1 MRMKG
6 NEIKGKIA
14 LFSGMILMITMC
26 VPQGEVTATI
36 PDKPTYAHET
46 TVYTYD
52 YNSKKIS
59 SDKSDETWT
68 DLQNLPLMYPGDSM
82 VIVGE
87 EIDFSK
93 TGTITAFKG
102 LVFENNGETGV
113 ASEGPIEVTKVE
125 EYGRVNDD
133 DHSNEFITGF
143 TITGDDMVKI
153 YSKGGGGYSDESKKD
168 PDDPMGGERLIAYYM
183 NYLNY
188 YTLPKY
194 CSISFDAVY
203 YNNGWVSV
211 GEDVLAN
218 AIYEQENPDII
229 YVEDALANLNE
240 DKLVYS
246 VCRPYIEGFA
256 LSTNG
261 TVNQYDTSKPYN
273 FNAESGAPFMAK
285 TIENYYPKIYYDKN
299 SGSGMIGS
307 YDDSI
312 TIQFRM
318 DPARTLTLD
327 ACGGL
332 IDGKD
337 KVVREDANKN
347 NIVVDNYPTYMTD
360 GTFAP
365 TRDGYEFKGWFK
377 DKDYTKE
384 VTADNITAYLGGYSN
399 SINAGVEGRAC
410 RMYAKW
416 EKGGGEDPIE
426 NPTENPTEKPKDGK
440 DNVNKANAGNK
451 VTTDTNTEKQVVKS
465 VNTLEVKG
473 KTVTV
478 KYKKLKKKAQSITK
492 NKAFKISDAKG
503 NVTFKKLSGNKKI
516 TINKKTG
523 KVTIKKGLKKKTYKI
538 KVLVTAAGDDKFE
551 SGSKIV
557 IVKIKIK

>member
-1 MRMKG
+1 MR
-6 NEIKGKIA
+6 IKGKKINEKIA
-14 LFSGMILMITMC
+14 LFSSMIIMFTTC
-26 VPQGEVTATI
+26 VSQGKVTASI

-52 YNSKKIS
+52 YNAKKITS
-59 SDKSDETWT
+59 NKSDETWG
-68 DLQNLPLMYPGDSM
+68 DLKDLPLMYPGDSM
-82 VIVGE
+82 VIIGE

-93 TGTITAFKG
+93 PGTITVFKG
-102 LVFENNGETGV
+102 LVFEHDGETGV
-113 ASEGPIEVTKVE
+113 ASEGPIEVTNVVE
-125 EYGRVNDD
+125 FGNVNDNS
-133 DHSNEFITGF
+133 HTNEFITGF

-153 YSKGGGGYSDESKKD
+153 YSKGGGGYSDESKID
-168 PDDPMGGERLIAYYM
+168 PDDPNGEGRLIAYYM

-194 CSISFDAVY
+194 CSINYDAVY

-229 YVEDALANLNE
+229 YAEDALANLNE
-240 DKLVYS
+240 DKLAYS

-312 TIQFRM
+312 SIQFRM

-377 DKDYTKE
+377 DKDYTEE
-384 VTADNITAYLGGYSN
+384 VTADNITAYIGGYSN
-399 SINAGVEGRAC
+399 SINVGVEGRAC
-410 RMYAKW
+410 KMYAKW
-416 EKGGGEDPIE
+416 EKIGGKEPVED
-426 NPTENPTEKPKDGK
+426 PTENPTEKTNEGK
-440 DNVNKANAGNK
+440 VDDGNK
-451 VTTDTNTEKQVVKS
+451 EGIGDNNITEIVKS
-465 VNTLEVKG
+465 ANTLKVKA

-478 KYKKLKKKAQSITK
+478 KYKKLKKKAQTITK
-492 NKAFKISDAKG
+492 KKAFKITDAKG
-503 NVTFKKLSGNKKI
+503 KVTFKKVSGNKKI
-516 TINKKTG
+516 SINKKTG
-523 KVTIKKGLKKKTYKI
+523 KITLKKGLKKKTYKI
-538 KVLVTAAGDDKFE
+538 KILVTAAGDDKFE
-551 SGSKIV
+551 SGSKTV